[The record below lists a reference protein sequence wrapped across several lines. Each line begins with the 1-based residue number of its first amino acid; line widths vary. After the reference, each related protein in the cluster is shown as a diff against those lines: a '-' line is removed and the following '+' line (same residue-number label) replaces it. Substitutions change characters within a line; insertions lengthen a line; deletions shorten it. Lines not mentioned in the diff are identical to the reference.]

1 MGKQHRKAWKLLGV
15 LVLACAVFISVP
27 LRVHAA
33 DVSSEFHGNSWRYED
48 GVPVGDTG
56 ESAESPVSLLS
67 DDVKYTTCY
76 RGADG
81 WFYRRYYDADG
92 VAHETRVSNA
102 IKKGIDVSSWQ
113 KSIDWNAV
121 KASDVDF
128 AIIRCG
134 WGDNVLV
141 DEKGGEAGKGD
152 GIFDQDDKYWKINAD
167 ACTRLGIPFGVY
179 IYSYAETVEQARSE
193 AEHVLRLVK
202 GYNLSYP
209 IYYDME
215 DAVQAKLSNAE
226 LAELAKTFCGIIE
239 SHGYDVGVYANLN
252 WFKNKLNDPCFDN
265 WERWVAQYNVT
276 CDYTGSYRIWQ
287 NTSSGYV
294 PGIDGYADLNFEMD
308 PDMPNDALL
317 DAWYVTS
324 GAYDFITKYE
334 IMGRL
339 GETNMFG
346 PYESLSRGQMATIL
360 WRLCGEPSYTGSVP
374 FSDVSP
380 SSYYYEAI
388 GWAASEG
395 LLSGYSNGTFGPD
408 GAVTVE
414 QLAAFMQ
421 RFGLMRREHMTVSGS
436 HGLSKIED
444 AGAISPFAEDAVN
457 WCIEQGL
464 MTDYLKETD
473 DHVNPTRAAAR
484 CEAASFIHRLYTT
497 AFDYP
502 SDVGVMDW
510 YVTGGAYDFVT
521 DSGLITGYANGSF
534 GPSGILTRGQT
545 ATILYRLAG
554 SPTVAAGDNFQD
566 NADPNA
572 FYYDALLWARSTG
585 VINGYGDGSTFGPNN
600 PVTREQL
607 AAMLSNY
614 ASKIEHIDCS
624 STCANLDRIAGSE
637 DVSSWARQA
646 MGWAVDEG
654 LLSGMETS
662 HGRDIAPQSSASRAM
677 MAAMLTNFVKGVL

>member
-27 LRVHAA
+27 LRVYAA
-33 DVSSEFHGNSWRYED
+33 DVSSEFHGNSWRYQD
-48 GVPVGDTG
+48 GVPITETG
-56 ESAESPVSLLS
+56 EAAVSTLSDVDTSEVSLF
-67 DDVKYTTCY
+67 
-76 RGADG
+76 RGSDG
-81 WFYRRYYDADG
+81 WYYYRYYDAEGEVHD
-92 VAHETRVSNA
+92 VRVPNA
-102 IKKGIDVSSWQ
+102 VKKGIDVSSWQ
-113 KSIDWNAV
+113 KSINWSSV

-134 WGDNVLV
+134 WGDNVTT
-141 DEKGGEAGKGD
+141 DED
-152 GIFDQDDKYWKINAD
+152 GNGILDQDDKYWKINAD

-179 IYSYAETVEQARSE
+179 IYSYAETVEQAKSE

-215 DAVQAKLSNAE
+215 DAVQDKLSNDE

-239 SHGYDVGVYANLN
+239 SNGYDVGVYASKL
-252 WFKNKLNDPCFDN
+252 WFDKKLTDPCFDT
-265 WERWVAQYNVT
+265 WERWVAQWNDSCT
-276 CDYTGSYRIWQ
+276 YTKEYRLWQ
-287 NTSSGYV
+287 ATSSGSV
-294 PGIDGYADLNFEMD
+294 PGIEGRVDLNFEMD

-334 IMGRL
+334 IMGNL

-346 PYESLSRGQMATIL
+346 PYETLSRGQIATIL
-360 WRLCGEPSYTGSVP
+360 WRLCGEPSYTGSMP

-380 SSYYYEAI
+380 DSYYYEAI

-414 QLAAFMQ
+414 QLAVFMQ

-436 HGLSKIED
+436 QGLSIIDD

-464 MTDYLKETD
+464 MTDYLNETD

-502 SDVGVMDW
+502 NDVGVMDW
-510 YVTGGAYDFVT
+510 YVTGGAYDFVI
-521 DSGLITGYANGSF
+521 DSGLITGYSNGNF

-554 SPTVAAGDNFQD
+554 SPAVTAEGNFQD
-566 NADPNA
+566 NTDPNA
-572 FYYDALLWARSTG
+572 FYYDAVRWARSTG
-585 VINGYGDGSTFGPNN
+585 VINGYGDGSTFGPNG

-607 AAMLSNY
+607 ATMLSNY

-677 MAAMLTNFVKGVL
+677 MATMLTNFVKGVL

>member
-33 DVSSEFHGNSWRYED
+33 DVSSEFHGNSWRYQD
-48 GVPVGDTG
+48 GVPITETG
-56 ESAESPVSLLS
+56 EAAVSTLSDVDTSEVSLF
-67 DDVKYTTCY
+67 
-76 RGADG
+76 RGSDG
-81 WFYRRYYDADG
+81 WYYYRYYDAEGD
-92 VAHETRVSNA
+92 VHDVRVPNA
-102 IKKGIDVSSWQ
+102 VKKGIDVSSWQ
-113 KSIDWNAV
+113 KSINWSSV

-134 WGDNVLV
+134 WGDNVTT
-141 DEKGGEAGKGD
+141 DKD
-152 GIFDQDDKYWKINAD
+152 GNGILDQDDKYWKINAD

-179 IYSYAETVEQARSE
+179 IYSYAETVEQAKSE

-209 IYYDME
+209 IYFDME

-226 LAELAKTFCGIIE
+226 LAVLAKTFCGIIE
-239 SHGYDVGVYANLN
+239 SHGYDVGVYASKL
-252 WFKNKLNDPCFDN
+252 WFDKKLTDPCFDT
-265 WERWVAQYNVT
+265 WERWVAQWNTSCTYQK
-276 CDYTGSYRIWQ
+276 DFRLWQ
-287 NTSSGYV
+287 ATSSGSV
-294 PGIDGYADLNFEMD
+294 PGIEGRVDLNFEMD

-436 HGLSKIED
+436 QGLSKIDD

-464 MTDYLKETD
+464 MTDYLNETD

>member
-33 DVSSEFHGNSWRYED
+33 DVSSEFHGNSWRYQD
-48 GVPVGDTG
+48 GVPITETG
-56 ESAESPVSLLS
+56 EAAVSTLSDVDTSVVSLF
-67 DDVKYTTCY
+67 
-76 RGADG
+76 RGSDG
-81 WFYRRYYDADG
+81 WYYYRYYDAEGD
-92 VAHETRVSNA
+92 VHDVRVPNA
-102 IKKGIDVSSWQ
+102 VKKGIDVSSWQ
-113 KSIDWNAV
+113 KSINWSSV

-134 WGDNVLV
+134 WGDNVTT
-141 DEKGGEAGKGD
+141 DED
-152 GIFDQDDKYWKINAD
+152 GNGILDQDDKYWKINAD

-215 DAVQAKLSNAE
+215 DAVQDKLSNAE

-239 SHGYDVGVYANLN
+239 SNGYDVGVYASKL
-252 WFKNKLNDPCFDN
+252 WFDKKLTDPCFDT
-265 WERWVAQYNVT
+265 WERWVAQWNTSCTYQK
-276 CDYTGSYRIWQ
+276 DFRLWQ
-287 NTSSGYV
+287 ATSSGSV
-294 PGIDGYADLNFEMD
+294 PGIEGRVDLNFEMD

-334 IMGRL
+334 IMGNL

-346 PYESLSRGQMATIL
+346 PYETLSRGQIATIL

-380 SSYYYEAI
+380 DSYYYEAI

-414 QLAAFMQ
+414 QLAVFMQ

-436 HGLSKIED
+436 QGLSKIDD

-521 DSGLITGYANGSF
+521 DSGLITGYSNGNF
-534 GPSGILTRGQT
+534 GPSSILTRGQT

-566 NADPNA
+566 NTDPNA

-585 VINGYGDGSTFGPNN
+585 VINGYGDGSTLGPNG

-607 AAMLSNY
+607 ATMLSNY

-677 MAAMLTNFVKGVL
+677 MATMLTNFVKGVL